1 MFRFVLFVVF
11 AVMVV
16 LFVFTL
22 HVNVFTALVFL
33 ALGGSL
39 TSTAENHVGY
49 NFIDFL
55 KDHVLSFFG
64 WFQSF
69 SHPKIPTLRVPA
81 AKIAVKLD
89 ADGKKVRAALRR
101 MIWW

>member
-69 SHPKIPTLRVPA
+69 SHAKIATLRVRA
-81 AKIAVKLD
+81 AKIAVNIE
-89 ADGKKVRAALRR
+89 AEEKKIDAALRR
-101 MIWW
+101 RL